1 MSRNVSLAFHY
12 LQMSQSIIHVLL
24 TKNPSRNLLYGVGL
38 QPGSARHGVG
48 VTAPNGNPFQQRC
61 INFHSFGSHRR
72 GERRR
77 ERAGRGGGMERE
89 SLSKQRAA
97 CPRVYS
103 DTLFGPSS
111 NRLIC
116 SPLLTVDSD
125 GVVSPPEPF
134 SRKSAECLLNDG
146 TNDKAFGFTSLTHV
160 ELSFD

>member
-1 MSRNVSLAFHY
+1 
-12 LQMSQSIIHVLL
+12 
-24 TKNPSRNLLYGVGL
+24 
-38 QPGSARHGVG
+38 
-48 VTAPNGNPFQQRC
+48 
-61 INFHSFGSHRR
+61 
-72 GERRR
+72 
-77 ERAGRGGGMERE
+77 MERE

-134 SRKSAECLLNDG
+134 SLSMGANTVDADSAVSKEEVFVI
-146 TNDKAFGFTSLTHV
+146 TNNSDREPNFISVRVDPAPL
-160 ELSFD
+160 